1 MTVERCVVLHN
12 EILQHGWI
20 GSGRSP
26 DQLAANCTHWFDY
39 YGAKAEAVRPNLDPD
54 LIIFLERALLPNVEE
69 FSFFYWVNSLAGPE
83 YMFEFEL
90 SFSYGGMAD
99 AEDAEEWGERFVVLY
114 AMNDFG
120 SHRLGLV

>member
-1 MTVERCVVLHN
+1 MDVERCVVLHN

-39 YGAKAEAVRPNLDPD
+39 YGAKAEAVRPSLDPD

-69 FSFFYWVNSLAGPE
+69 FSFFYWVNSLAGPD
-83 YMFEFEL
+83 YMFEFECL
-90 SFSYGGMAD
+90 SLMGVWQMRKMQRNGGKDSWCFM
-99 AEDAEEWGERFVVLY
+99 R
-114 AMNDFG
+114 
-120 SHRLGLV
+120 